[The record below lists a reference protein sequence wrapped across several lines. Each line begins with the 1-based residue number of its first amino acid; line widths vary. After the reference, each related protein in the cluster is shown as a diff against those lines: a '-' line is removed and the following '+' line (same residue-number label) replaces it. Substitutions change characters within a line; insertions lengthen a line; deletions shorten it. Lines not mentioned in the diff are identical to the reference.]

1 MCWSQ
6 EEQGDID
13 HHQIHAPSIRLIAA
27 VQGDKGDWV
36 YALDLRITP
45 PNQQFLSPQLMHS
58 FEHLLLAG
66 FRKYLG
72 KHFISVAPMG
82 CQTGFYLILLNEG
95 RVSAICLAYEAVLQ
109 DILAATA
116 VPYANPKQC
125 GQAVYHDLKASQDLA
140 RSILFHKASWRQV
153 FR

>member
-1 MCWSQ
+1 MFWSKI
-6 EEQGDID
+6 EQGDID
-13 HHQIHAPSIRLIAA
+13 HHLIHAPSIRLISAT
-27 VQGDKGDWV
+27 QGDKGDWV

-66 FRKYLG
+66 CRKHFG

-95 RVSAICLAYEAVLQ
+95 RVNTICAVYEAILQ
-109 DILAATA
+109 DILSAKV

-125 GQAVYHDLKASQDLA
+125 GQAVYHDLEAAHDLA
-140 RSILFHKASWRQV
+140 RHLLSHKSHWRQV
-153 FR
+153 FV